1 MSGKKKQPT
10 KSCFNL
16 ILFLLFIGL
25 LLIAFSIAIQRI
37 WQIDQSAY
45 FIFISSATA
54 LIILLITIGLT
65 TKAKRNSAN
74 GGRPNGELL
83 DQTSVIIE
91 SIGEGVLAIDEKSNI
106 SLINP
111 EAKRISG
118 WTDDAL
124 DMNYQTVLQLVDTTS
139 QIIDDSINP
148 VAVAQATGKAQTSRE
163 FFLKTVGGKT
173 IPIHLQVSPVANSK
187 SLVVAFRD
195 IKLELEKERQQL
207 EFISTASHE
216 MRTPVAAIDGYLGL
230 IANPKIC
237 TIDEKALDYATKAKA
252 SSQHLGELFKNLLDI
267 SKVDDGRLHANLEAI
282 NAVEF
287 TRKLV
292 QNLLPLAE
300 TKGLQ
305 VIFLPD
311 KSRRFGEAK
320 LKQSLYIQADKQM
333 LTESLTNLIENA
345 IKYTKQGQI
354 EINVTT
360 NKQQEVII
368 SVKDSGIGIPKEDL
382 PHLFQ
387 KFYRVDNRDTREI
400 NGTGLGL
407 YLTRRMVEHMR
418 GRIWVESELEKGSIF
433 SIAMT
438 RLDQKQVGQLLDAE
452 QVQPDKLTNNKPELN
467 LTDQEVNIVNAETDT
482 PQSNIDANQE
492 TSDVDSVI
500 EAVSTEQ
507 NPPDTSKILSR
518 ESADRLHQLGYN
530 TEDFTITDDNT

>member
-1 MSGKKKQPT
+1 
-10 KSCFNL
+10 
-16 ILFLLFIGL
+16 
-25 LLIAFSIAIQRI
+25 
-37 WQIDQSAY
+37 
-45 FIFISSATA
+45 
-54 LIILLITIGLT
+54 
-65 TKAKRNSAN
+65 
-74 GGRPNGELL
+74 
-83 DQTSVIIE
+83 
-91 SIGEGVLAIDEKSNI
+91 
-106 SLINP
+106 
-111 EAKRISG
+111 
-118 WTDDAL
+118 
-124 DMNYQTVLQLVDTTS
+124 
-139 QIIDDSINP
+139 
-148 VAVAQATGKAQTSRE
+148 
-163 FFLKTVGGKT
+163 
-173 IPIHLQVSPVANSK
+173 
-187 SLVVAFRD
+187 
-195 IKLELEKERQQL
+195 
-207 EFISTASHE
+207 
-216 MRTPVAAIDGYLGL
+216 
-230 IANPKIC
+230 
-237 TIDEKALDYATKAKA
+237 
-252 SSQHLGELFKNLLDI
+252 LGELFKNLLDI

-300 TKGLQ
+300 NKGLQ

-360 NKQQEVII
+360 NKQQEVIM

-452 QVQPDKLTNNKPELN
+452 QVQPSKLADNKPEPN
-467 LTDQEVNIVNAETDT
+467 LTDQEANIVNTETNT
-482 PQSNIDANQE
+482 LQSNIDTNRE
-492 TSDVDSVI
+492 TSDVDAVI
-500 EAVSTEQ
+500 EAVPTEQ
-507 NPPDTSKILSR
+507 NPPDTNKILSR

-530 TEDFTITDDNT
+530 TEDFTITDDNI